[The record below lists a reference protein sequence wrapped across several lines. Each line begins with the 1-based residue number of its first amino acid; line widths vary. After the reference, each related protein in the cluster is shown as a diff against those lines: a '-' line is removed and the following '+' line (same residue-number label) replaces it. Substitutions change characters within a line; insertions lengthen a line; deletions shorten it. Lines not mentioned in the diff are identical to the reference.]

1 MLIQNTMSI
10 ETVECSLLVPNSTI
24 NSDSSESCSLITDRR
39 FFGDYYTVSYAVFL
53 IQAQEI
59 CKISIDS
66 WRFPMVSHPKMKEN
80 MELLKF
86 NSNHGD
92 IKVAISNLLKISSKI
107 YKSDSKVKALVA
119 VTDTDTDKV
128 LHKIRKWN
136 LNVESIE
143 RMVSGRHCLLAAS
156 KLDIKAKWPEYFIKS
171 TNMKSNCCG
180 NSVLQFDFCEDTS
193 YTINIF
199 GDHVFSYSFPVEGV
213 KDSRIGFRYTLA
225 NSKDSSLENLV
236 NIGYYWQNF
245 RTPTT
250 HNFRGVRIPCFS
262 NILTSSGISQLKS
275 AYAGAWEVFGLQ
287 SNGIFSVNKKG
298 HSISLKTLVVAQ
310 KKGFNKPPKKNSKYL
325 SFYDENDCGYPLK
338 FNIYVE
344 CFYQH
349 GDGSCQNKIPLV
361 GTFINEKD
369 LLL

>member
-1 MLIQNTMSI
+1 MSLETAELSIVDPNT
-10 ETVECSLLVPNSTI
+10 TI
-24 NSDSSESCSLITDRR
+24 NSGSSESCDLITNRR

-53 IQAQEI
+53 LQAQTT

-66 WRFPMVSHPKMKEN
+66 WRFPMISHPKMKEN

-92 IKVAISNLLKISSKI
+92 IKVAILNLLKIPSKI
-107 YKSDSKVKALVA
+107 YKSDSNVKALVA
-119 VTDTDTDKV
+119 VADTNIDRV
-128 LHKIRKWN
+128 LRKIRKWN
-136 LNVESIE
+136 LNVESIR
-143 RMVSGRHCLLAAS
+143 RMSSGRQCLLAAS

-171 TNMKSNCCG
+171 TNMKTNCCG

-193 YTINIF
+193 YTINSF

-225 NSKDSSLENLV
+225 SSKDSSLENLV
-236 NIGYYWQNF
+236 NIGYNWQNF
-245 RTPTT
+245 RTPTS
-250 HNFRGVRIPCFS
+250 HNFKGIRIPCFS
-262 NILTSSGISQLKS
+262 NILTSSGISQLKN

-287 SNGIFSVNKKG
+287 SNGIFNVNKKG

-310 KKGFNKPPKKNSKYL
+310 KKGFNRPPKKNSKYL
-325 SFYDENDCGYPLK
+325 CFYNENECGYPLK
-338 FNIYVE
+338 FNIFVE

-361 GTFINEKD
+361 GTFINEND